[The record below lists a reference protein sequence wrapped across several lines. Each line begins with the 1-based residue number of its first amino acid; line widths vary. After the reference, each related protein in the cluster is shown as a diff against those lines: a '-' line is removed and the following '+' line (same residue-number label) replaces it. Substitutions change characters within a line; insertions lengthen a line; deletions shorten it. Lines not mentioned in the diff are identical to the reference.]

1 MGEHCVITEIAICYD
16 YFPTDTLEAILRNDL
31 RQGDLPFLS
40 TDAILHISEI
50 LWKRRPI
57 VDSEYE
63 TRKKEFWKQ
72 MQEKYFDLDED
83 TE

>member
-1 MGEHCVITEIAICYD
+1 MITEIAICYD

-31 RQGDLPFLS
+31 RQGDTPFLS

-57 VDSEYE
+57 VDPGYE
-63 TRKKEFWKQ
+63 FRKKEFWKQ
-72 MQEKYFDLDED
+72 MEEKYFDLEED
-83 TE
+83 TEE

>member
-1 MGEHCVITEIAICYD
+1 MITEIAICYD

-31 RQGDLPFLS
+31 WQGDSPFLS

-50 LWKRRPI
+50 LCKRRPI
-57 VDSEYE
+57 TDPEYE
-63 TRKKEFWKQ
+63 KCKKEFWQ
-72 MQEKYFDLDED
+72 QLQAKYFEIDED